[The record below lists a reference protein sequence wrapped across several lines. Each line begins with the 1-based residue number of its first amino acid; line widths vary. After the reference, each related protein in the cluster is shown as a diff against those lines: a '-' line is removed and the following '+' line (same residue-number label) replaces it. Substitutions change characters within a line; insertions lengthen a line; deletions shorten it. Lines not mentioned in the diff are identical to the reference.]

1 MLYIKVTSA
10 EEVQLSM
17 HAQSSFAQVDL
28 KEGQPLTDV
37 VGVKQMNRYLIT
49 GTKNKE
55 IIINVNIISGN
66 IKVEVV
72 NYGKINFSK
81 ENAKG
86 TNNIHIVIPSEDL
99 NEDKEK
105 DAKPVPYL
113 GAYALSSFT
122 NLHVTVKSQ
131 DESQPANY
139 IITYSNGGQTS
150 YLEDGL
156 ISQYTLIAHNTSKFL
171 FNPVNYRM
179 PVYLYISTA

>member
-1 MLYIKVTSA
+1 
-10 EEVQLSM
+10 M

-55 IIINVNIISGN
+55 IIINVNIIGGN
-66 IKVEVV
+66 VKVEVV

-99 NEDKEK
+99 N
-105 DAKPVPYL
+105 
-113 GAYALSSFT
+113 
-122 NLHVTVKSQ
+122 
-131 DESQPANY
+131 
-139 IITYSNGGQTS
+139 
-150 YLEDGL
+150 
-156 ISQYTLIAHNTSKFL
+156 
-171 FNPVNYRM
+171 
-179 PVYLYISTA
+179 